1 MIKIISILNLC
12 WEHIF
17 SLHWSHL
24 AKTHHN
30 PAWLWWCKS
39 RINMSFHWRFFSGL
53 NYVLGIFSLPSS
65 NQFRASFYEPGSKVY
80 SVTFMNK
87 MSLLFFVLKVE
98 PIEVGKKSITAII
111 GLWIFIIKTGLTQL
125 TIAVFLIC
133 NT

>member
-98 PIEVGKKSITAII
+98 PIEVGKKINYSYNRLMNFHNKNRVNTTNYCSI
-111 GLWIFIIKTGLTQL
+111 LNL
-125 TIAVFLIC
+125 
-133 NT
+133 